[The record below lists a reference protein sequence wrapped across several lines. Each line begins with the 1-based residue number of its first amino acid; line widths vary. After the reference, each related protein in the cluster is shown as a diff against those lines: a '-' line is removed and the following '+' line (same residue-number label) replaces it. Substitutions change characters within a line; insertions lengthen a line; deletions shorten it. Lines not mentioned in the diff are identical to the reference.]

1 MALAGPAAAADWAA
15 DWVPAWT
22 ASPQPVWGGDFLLPA
37 DLPKSLEK
45 RSVRQVVRIGIGGT
59 AVRVRFS
66 NAFGRSPVRIG
77 AVHLARSAGG
87 SAIRPDSGQALR
99 FGGAR
104 EAVLLPGASLLSDPV
119 AMSVAAAEDLAI
131 TAYLPDT
138 TPVESFHW
146 EGRRSGYIQ
155 SGEHLAATAFAAPEI
170 TRLRLFV
177 SDVLVEADNV
187 RGTVVVLGDSITD
200 GAGATM
206 EAETRWPDYLAA
218 RAAPRGIAVVN
229 AGISGAR
236 LLSDGMGVNAL
247 ARLDRDVFAQPGV
260 RTLIVLIGINDIA
273 WPGTPFA
280 PNEPAM
286 SFERLSAG
294 YRQLVA
300 RAHANGVRVIGA
312 TLTPFA
318 GALPGT
324 PLSARYYSAEKD
336 ALRRRVNDWIR
347 TGGTFDAV
355 VDFDRLL
362 DDPAAPGTMR
372 RDYDSGDRLHPGDA
386 GNAAMAGAVDLDSL
400 IAAESLFGNSRKSE
414 FQGGV
419 SPLPHP
425 ATHSVS

>member
-1 MALAGPAAAADWAA
+1 MIRSIAVAVAALLITLAGPTKAA

-22 ASPQPVWGGDFLLPA
+22 ASPQPVWGSDFLLPA
-37 DLPKSLEK
+37 ALPKSLEK
-45 RSVRQVVRIGIGGT
+45 RTVRQVVRLGIGGA
-59 AVRVRFS
+59 AVRIRFS
-66 NAFGRSPVRIG
+66 NTYGRSPVRI
-77 AVHLARSAGG
+77 AIVHVARSAGG
-87 SAIRPDSGQALR
+87 SAIRTDSDRALT
-99 FGGAR
+99 FGGVH
-104 EAVLLPGASLLSDPV
+104 EAVLLPGASLLSDSV
-119 AMSVAAAEDLAI
+119 AMSVKAGEDLAI
-131 TAYLPDT
+131 TVYLPDA
-138 TPVESFHW
+138 TPIESFHW

-155 SGEHLAATAFAAPEI
+155 RGDHVSAAALTAPEI
-170 TRLRLFV
+170 TRARLFV
-177 SDVLVEADNV
+177 SDILVETSDA

-218 RAAPRGIAVVN
+218 RAAPRGIVVVN

-247 ARLDRDVFAQPGV
+247 ARLDRDVLAQPGV
-260 RTLIVLIGINDIA
+260 RTLIVLLGINDIA

-280 PNEPAM
+280 PAEPAM
-286 SFERLSAG
+286 TFERLTMG
-294 YRQLVA
+294 YRQLAA
-300 RAHANGVRVIGA
+300 RAHVNGVRVIGA

-347 TGGTFDAV
+347 ASGTFDAV

-362 DDPAAPGTMR
+362 DDPAAPGAMR

-386 GNAAMAGAVDLDSL
+386 GNAAMADAVNLDEL
-400 IAAESLFGNSRKSE
+400 IGKAR
-414 FQGGV
+414 
-419 SPLPHP
+419 
-425 ATHSVS
+425 TD